1 MIGQWLQQK
10 AIVLAL
16 EPTNFQVDRISL
28 KLTLDCLLIVSTD
41 ALKTSQE
48 VNFDQPWLVL
58 VPTIV
63 LYLNELHIAEVHGL
77 STRANNLGLFLLL
90 GSCCLAFLLDSGSG
104 LCLLNE
110 TFKATDFATEC
121 TSCVISGRLLFEG
134 L

>member
-16 EPTNFQVDRISL
+16 EPTNFQVDCVGL
-28 KLTLDCLLIVSTD
+28 KLTLNCLFIVSAD
-41 ALKTSQE
+41 ALKASQE

-58 VPTIV
+58 VPAIV

-77 STRANNLGLFLLL
+77 ATRANNLGLFLLL
-90 GSCCLAFLLDSGSG
+90 SICCLSFLLDPGSG
-104 LCLLNE
+104 LCLLDE
-110 TFKATDFATEC
+110 TLKATDFATKC
-121 TSCVISGRLLFEG
+121 TSCVISGCLLFEG